1 MRVLVV
7 EDEAGLAETVRRGLE
22 QEGFHVEIA
31 SNGVDG
37 LWMATEYDFDA
48 IVLDIMMPGLSG
60 YEVLRAIRAED
71 VTTPVLMLTAKN
83 GDLDEADALDMGA
96 DNYLTKPF
104 SFVVLIARLRA
115 LMRRQSPQQ
124 REVLTVGDL
133 ALDPNQRSV
142 RRGEVELSLTP
153 REFGL
158 LEFLMRH
165 PGTVVSKS
173 EILRNVW
180 DSHYDGPDNVVAVY
194 IRYLRSKID
203 IPFDRTTLKTHRRVG
218 YQLAD

>member
-1 MRVLVV
+1 MRVLLV

-22 QEGFHVEIA
+22 HEGFHVEIA
-31 SNGVDG
+31 GNGVDG
-37 LWMATEYDFDA
+37 LWMATEFDFDV

-60 YEVLRAIRAED
+60 YEVLRGIRAGD
-71 VTTPVLMLTAKN
+71 VSTPVLMLTAKN
-83 GDLDEADALDMGA
+83 GALDEADALDMGA

-104 SFVVLIARLRA
+104 SFVVLIARIRA

-124 REVLTVGDL
+124 REILTVGDL
-133 ALDPNQRSV
+133 ALDPSQRSV
-142 RRGEVELSLTP
+142 RRGGVELSLTP

-158 LEFLMRH
+158 LEFLMRN

-203 IPFDRTTLKTHRRVG
+203 IPFDRTTLKTHRGVG